1 MYLHLCCEQKT
12 TAAERKRNWQEQM
25 NGFTAELNS
34 KVHRDAHDVFMKQS
48 VALQVSYVDTP
59 GITLCNLVNSM

>member
-1 MYLHLCCEQKT
+1 
-12 TAAERKRNWQEQM
+12 M

-48 VALQVSYVDTP
+48 VALQVSFVDTP
-59 GITLCNLVNSM
+59 GITLCNPVNSM